1 MEFYFPTELGEQL
14 AFGAAA
20 FTALAGFIIMF
31 APGYAMRLFG
41 MQVREGRRDGYAEL
55 RSMGGFYLGTGLAA
69 IMLAQN
75 FTYLALGAAFAMAA
89 FARIIS
95 RRGWPGLRSCWRIT
109 APGPRAGR
117 RHRSVWW
124 RCPRPTPAAVICGL
138 VAARP
143 LTSALT
149 RLFSRA
155 LLRVGTPPRG

>member
-31 APGYAMRLFG
+31 APGYAMRFYG

-95 RRGWPGLRSCWRIT
+95 LLSDRGGTVMNYVLL
-109 APGPRAGR
+109 
-117 RHRSVWW
+117 VVQVVL
-124 RCPRPTPAAVICGL
+124 AAL
-138 VAARP
+138 P
-143 LTSALT
+143 LGYVFGFFSA
-149 RLFSRA
+149 
-155 LLRVGTPPRG
+155 

>member
-95 RRGWPGLRSCWRIT
+95 LLSDRGGTIMNYLLL
-109 APGPRAGR
+109 
-117 RHRSVWW
+117 VVQVVL
-124 RCPRPTPAAVICGL
+124 AAL
-138 VAARP
+138 P
-143 LTSALT
+143 LGYVFGFFSA
-149 RLFSRA
+149 
-155 LLRVGTPPRG
+155 